1 MKKLTS
7 LLVVL
12 TLIIG
17 VFPGGVTAT
26 ENCSLLT
33 SLGNYGDL
41 SYIYENFELKF
52 TYDGNTEIA
61 DKENLTYNELKA
73 LLTALSDEHLS
84 PADKKADKVIDVT
97 DDNFPESG
105 YVEFL
110 DENDG
115 NWVIGFDEEV
125 VYARCINPAEKS
137 CKHGFFTY
145 TGTID
150 MGLWAFLKNLAK
162 KDDEVITEPEDTS
175 KEENTEDDLPVQEE
189 IKRNRIEISDM
200 KEIYSAHFPLDKF
213 ADAFSWGVCSYRRG
227 NESKDVTVA
236 YITFEGMEF
245 LKIITDTAIKDNT
258 IVFNDGRIA
267 YTKEHPG
274 EEYDTDFN
282 LTHNFE
288 LTVDVD
294 EKMQVENARITY
306 THKSTKVTKTVD
318 VDMSTYVQ
326 KGSLPTSGKIAFSKD
341 NNSLEKGKTN
351 EDEQTKE
358 EVKEETKEEKES
370 RVYSQ
375 TFVGDINKYILREK
389 FYFTFVADKSFD
401 GVITE
406 EVAEIGEEVSAEVRV
421 YLKDMNPKRNGQ
433 VKFYNVTILKGSKG
447 TAQLW
452 GGFDYEL
459 GYFPLYKPTDM
470 VMHAISANRYLT
482 GSYYEPLVRYSG
494 ESVYNHRFMIKPE
507 FDGTEIK
514 SIKIKYVP
522 EVNGKY
528 DTYATMEGATEGKN
542 LKYELLVPLTEMT
555 EKEKEE
561 EEAKEDCNPEKYV
574 TKIRGE
580 MRDGSYHDYRINSV
594 YQVSLDALE
603 GDLPAWYKD
612 LGTDVSLY
620 LLSFTQVW
628 DGKDRKNYTM
638 VKLEGSRGKVW
649 FINGNAEFGEK
660 TDKSKYVVCEYDSLI
675 SFDGF
680 ERVRNTVEYDTITV
694 SVDFAP
700 DADMSVKK
708 ISVDIEGEELT
719 VNEEDI
725 TYIGGGKM
733 TYESFF

>member
-61 DKENLTYNELKA
+61 DKEKLTYNEFKA
-73 LLTALSDEHLS
+73 LLTALSDEHLA
-84 PADKKADKVIDVT
+84 PADKKTDKVIDVT

-213 ADAFSWGVCSYRRG
+213 ADAFSWGVCSYRRE

-245 LKIITDTAIKDNT
+245 LKIITEDSIIDNT
-258 IVFNDGRIA
+258 IVFNDGRVA

-282 LTHNFE
+282 LTHGFE

-306 THKSTKVTKTVD
+306 THKSTNVTKTVD

-326 KGSLPTSGKIAFSKD
+326 KGSLPTSGKIAFSED
-341 NNSLEKGKTN
+341 NNSLETVKPA

-358 EVKEETKEEKES
+358 ETKEEETKLY
-370 RVYSQ
+370 RQ
-375 TFVGDINKYILREK
+375 TMVSNVNKFTLREK
-389 FYFTFVADKSFD
+389 FEFDFIPDKTFEGFL
-401 GVITE
+401 TQ
-406 EVAEIGEEVSAEVRV
+406 EVGNIGERISGEVRIYV
-421 YLKDMNPKRNGQ
+421 KDLTGKRNGEI
-433 VKFYNVTILKGSKG
+433 KFFNITVLKGSKG
-447 TAQLW
+447 EVELW
-452 GGFDYEL
+452 GGFSFETDN
-459 GYFPLYKPTDM
+459 FPMYKPTDM
-470 VMHAISANRYLT
+470 VMHALTTNRYLSDS
-482 GSYYEPLVRYSG
+482 SYRCLVRYSG
-494 ESVYNHRFMIKPE
+494 EEAEDHRFMMQAE
-507 FDGTEIK
+507 FDGEEIRK
-514 SIKIKYVP
+514 MKIKYVP

-528 DTYATMEGATEGKN
+528 DTYATMEGAIDCKN
-542 LKYELLVPLTEMT
+542 VKYDLLVPLAKMT
-555 EKEKEE
+555 AKEEKEE
-561 EEAKEDCNPEKYV
+561 KQLENRNSEKYV
-574 TKIRGE
+574 TVVKGR
-580 MRDGSYHDYRINSV
+580 MSDYSYHDYRINSIYRV
-594 YQVSLDALE
+594 PLNEYNHKMPEWYEAL
-603 GDLPAWYKD
+603 GR
-612 LGTDVSLY
+612 DVHMY

-628 DGKDRKNYTM
+628 DGVERDNYTM
-638 VKLEGSRGKVW
+638 VKLEGSRDSIW
-649 FINGNAEFGEK
+649 FINGNAESGGNSDTGK
-660 TDKSKYVVCEYDSLI
+660 WIVSEYESLI

-680 ERVRNTVEYDTITV
+680 ERVKNTLDYETIEV
-694 SVDFAP
+694 SARFNP
-700 DADMSVKK
+700 DEEMTINN
-708 ISVDIEGEELT
+708 ISVEVDGVKTSFNTDE
-719 VNEEDI
+719 I
-725 TYIGGGKM
+725 TYIGGGKI

>member
-1 MKKLTS
+1 MKKFTS
-7 LLVVL
+7 LFVVFI
-12 TLIIG
+12 LIVGCVPIHAS
-17 VFPGGVTAT
+17 GGD
-26 ENCSLLT
+26 NCILT
-33 SLGNYGDL
+33 SLGDYGDRE
-41 SYIYENFELKF
+41 YIYENFELKF
-52 TYDGNTEIA
+52 TYDGNTETA
-61 DKENLTYNELKA
+61 TKDNLTYNEFDA
-73 LLTALSDEHLS
+73 LITALSHKHLA
-84 PADKKADKVIDVT
+84 PAEKKPEKLMEIT
-97 DDNFPESG
+97 DDEFPQEG

-115 NWVIGFDEEV
+115 NWLIGFDEDY
-125 VYARCINPAEKS
+125 VYARCINPQDKS
-137 CKHGFFTY
+137 YKHGFFTY

-150 MGLWAFLKNLAK
+150 MGLWAFLKNIAK
-162 KDDEVITEPEDTS
+162 GKTQAPEDIE
-175 KEENTEDDLPVQEE
+175 KEDPETDLPVQEE
-189 IKRNRIEISDM
+189 IKKNRIEISGL
-200 KEIYSAHFPLDKF
+200 EELYSAHFPLDRF
-213 ADAFSWGVCSYRRG
+213 SDAFSWGVCSYRRE

-245 LKIITDTAIKDNT
+245 LKIITDGSIKDNT
-258 IVFNDGRIA
+258 IVFDDGRVV
-267 YTKEHPG
+267 YTKELPG
-274 EEYDTDFN
+274 EEYDADFN
-282 LTHNFE
+282 LTHSFK

-294 EKMQVENARITY
+294 DKMQVKNARITY

-318 VDMSTYVQ
+318 VDMDTYVQ
-326 KGSLPTSGKIAFSKD
+326 TGSLPTSGKIAFSKD
-341 NNSLEKGKTN
+341 NNSLEKSKTD

-358 EVKEETKEEKES
+358 EVKEES

-389 FYFTFVADKSFD
+389 FYFTFIADKSFD
-401 GVITE
+401 GVLTE

-421 YLKDMNPKRNGQ
+421 YLKDMNPKRNGE

-452 GGFDYEL
+452 GGFDYDL

-494 ESVYNHRFMIKPE
+494 ESVENHRFMIKPE

-561 EEAKEDCNPEKYV
+561 EEAKEDRNPEKYV

-612 LGTDVSLY
+612 LGTDVS
-620 LLSFTQVW
+620 
-628 DGKDRKNYTM
+628 
-638 VKLEGSRGKVW
+638 
-649 FINGNAEFGEK
+649 
-660 TDKSKYVVCEYDSLI
+660 
-675 SFDGF
+675 
-680 ERVRNTVEYDTITV
+680 
-694 SVDFAP
+694 
-700 DADMSVKK
+700 
-708 ISVDIEGEELT
+708 
-719 VNEEDI
+719 
-725 TYIGGGKM
+725 
-733 TYESFF
+733 